1 LRVLLIQ
8 PRARDGL
15 GFKSVF
21 CTEPL
26 GLEIVGAALKEHQVS
41 LWDMLDETSP
51 ANIIAAFRPQAVGIS
66 CSFTVDVYTVIN
78 IAQVI
83 KEMAPATF
91 IFVGG
96 HHASL
101 CPEDFFYPFINA
113 IVTGEGETTT
123 PEMLAALEGNQ
134 DLTNVAGLIIN
145 LPEGQFT
152 TKNRIPLAKLDDAP
166 LPDRWLTADYQQ
178 KYYLGFRRPTAAVE
192 TSRGCPYRCNFC
204 SVWRFHRG
212 KVRTMSPLRVVEEVS
227 RLKAKEI
234 FFTDD
239 NFLVD
244 VPRAV
249 EIAGLIKKQGLPRKN
264 YIFQARSDTIVKHP
278 DVVKQWKE
286 VGLDHVFIGFEKI
299 DDEDLKQV
307 NKHNSVEN
315 NEKAFKF
322 LKSLGIGVYASFIV
336 DPGFTAKEFQKL
348 LAYINRLRIMQ
359 PYFSVLTP
367 LPGTE
372 LFSQVKGRLTTLN
385 YEFFDL
391 LHAVLPTN
399 LPLQEFYHQFTNL
412 YKQAYRKPGHLFGSM
427 QIFFQK
433 LFNRNLS
440 FDHLSKLFYG
450 AKQTINWKAYLKQE
464 GSSTKY

>member
-1 LRVLLIQ
+1 MRVLLIQ
-8 PRARDGL
+8 PRPRDGL

-51 ANIIAAFRPQAVGIS
+51 ANIMAAFRPQAVGLS
-66 CSFTVDVYTVIN
+66 CSFTVDVYTVLN

-83 KEMAPATF
+83 KEITPATF
-91 IFVGG
+91 TFVGG

-101 CPEDFFYPFINA
+101 CPKDFFHPSINA

-134 DLTNVAGLIIN
+134 DLTYVAGLVLN
-145 LPEGQFT
+145 LPEGQFI
-152 TKNRIPLAKLDDAP
+152 TKNRAPLAKLDDVP
-166 LPDRWLTADYQQ
+166 LPDRLLTGDYQQ
-178 KYYLGFRRPTAAVE
+178 KYYLGFRRPVAAVE

-204 SVWRFHRG
+204 SVWRFHQG
-212 KVRTMSPLRVVEEVS
+212 KVRTMSPLRVVEEIS
-227 RLKAKEI
+227 RLKANEI

-239 NFLVD
+239 NFLAD
-244 VPRAV
+244 IQRAG
-249 EIAGLIKKQGLPRKN
+249 EIAHLIRKQGLHRKN
-264 YIFQARSDTIVKHP
+264 YIFQARSDTIVNHP
-278 DVVKQWKE
+278 DVVRQWKE
-286 VGLDHVFIGFEKI
+286 AGLDHLFIGFEKI
-299 DDEDLKQV
+299 DEEGLKQV

-315 NEKAFKF
+315 NENAFKF

-348 LAYINRLRIMQ
+348 LVYIKRLRIKQ

-372 LFSQVKGRLTTLN
+372 LFSQLKSRLTTVN

-412 YKQAYRKPGHLFGSM
+412 YKQAYRKPEHLFGSM

-433 LFNRNLS
+433 LLNRNLS
-440 FDHLSKLFYG
+440 FNHLSRLIYG
-450 AKQTINWKAYLKQE
+450 AKQTLNWKAYLKQYD
-464 GSSTKY
+464 S

>member
-1 LRVLLIQ
+1 MRVLLIQ
-8 PRARDGL
+8 PRPRDGL

-26 GLEIVGAALKEHQVS
+26 GLEIVGASLKEHQVS

-51 ANIIAAFRPQAVGIS
+51 ANIMATFRPQAVGLS
-66 CSFTVDVYTVIN
+66 CSFTVDVYTVLN

-91 IFVGG
+91 TFVGG

-101 CPEDFFYPFINA
+101 CPEDFFHPAINA

-134 DLTNVAGLIIN
+134 DLTKVAGLVIN
-145 LPEGQFT
+145 LPEGQFAN
-152 TKNRIPLAKLDDAP
+152 KNRAPLIKLDDVP
-166 LPDRWLTADYQQ
+166 LPDRLLTRGYQQ
-178 KYYLGFRRPTAAVE
+178 KYYLGFRRPVAAVE

-204 SVWRFHRG
+204 SVWRFHQG
-212 KVRTMSPLRVVEEVS
+212 KVRTMSPLRVVEEIS
-227 RLKAKEI
+227 RLKANEI

-239 NFLVD
+239 NFLAD
-244 VPRAV
+244 VQRAG
-249 EIAGLIKKQGLPRKN
+249 EIARLIKKQGLHRKN
-264 YIFQARSDTIVKHP
+264 YIFQARSDTIVNHS
-278 DVVKQWKE
+278 DVVRQWKE
-286 VGLDHVFIGFEKI
+286 AGLDHVFIGFEKI
-299 DDEDLKQV
+299 DEEGLKQV

-348 LAYINRLRIMQ
+348 LAYINRLRIKQ

-372 LFSQVKGRLTTLN
+372 LFSQLKSRLTTVN

-391 LHAVLPTN
+391 LHAVLPTS
-399 LPLQEFYHQFTNL
+399 LPIQEFYHQFTNL
-412 YKQAYRKPGHLFGSM
+412 YKQAYRNPIHLLGSM

-433 LFNRNLS
+433 LLNRNLS
-440 FDHLSKLFYG
+440 FNHLSRLFYG
-450 AKQTINWKAYLKQE
+450 AKQTLNWKAYLKPDD
-464 GSSTKY
+464 S